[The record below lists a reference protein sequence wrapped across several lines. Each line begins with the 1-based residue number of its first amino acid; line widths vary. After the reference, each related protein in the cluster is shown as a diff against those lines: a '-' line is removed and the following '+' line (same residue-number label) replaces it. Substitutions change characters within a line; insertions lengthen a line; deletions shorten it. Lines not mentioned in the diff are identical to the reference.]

1 MKRFKLIALLL
12 LLVALTNCKKEN
24 KINKSLEGTW
34 NLTEYNRS
42 GGYTKTDFS
51 QEKMSFEF
59 SKYKK
64 AYTQTMKGVF
74 VVDFADQTKLDIRDT
89 FSYELK
95 NQEFVISKVKSGSQ
109 YTTLLRNRFKI
120 EEYEGSVLKLVRI
133 DSTNLFIKAS
143 K

>member
-1 MKRFKLIALLL
+1 MKTYKLIALLL
-12 LLVALTNCKKEN
+12 LLVVFINCKKEN

-42 GGYTKTDFS
+42 GGSTKTDFS

-59 SKYKK
+59 SKYKN

-74 VVDFADQTKLDIRDT
+74 VVDFLDPIKVDVRDT

-95 NQEFVISKVKSGSQ
+95 NEEFVISKVKAGSQ
-109 YTTLLRNRFKI
+109 YTTLLKNRYKI
-120 EEYEGSVLKLVRI
+120 EEYKENVLKLARI
-133 DSTNLFIKAS
+133 DSAGLYIKAT